1 MILTVEQ
8 REKVEQNIRLVQKVI
23 NDKVHGPYQ
32 LGIYT
37 YDDIF
42 QIGCIGLCKAAATD
56 KGGTFST
63 YAYRLIWNEICDALI
78 YSTRRQATELS
89 SDMIPLVAEDPTVSI
104 ADVATQLDVQAVLK
118 AAKQKASPCVI
129 KGIDAMIQMAE
140 GRSSKEIG
148 NEFGVSAT
156 HLLKQRLV
164 QEVKND
170 LLFADL
176 SVKEIAY
183 NLQFSAPNHL
193 MRFFKQQTNMTV
205 GEFLKEVRN
214 NGLS

>member
-1 MILTVEQ
+1 MILTAEQ

-89 SDMIPLVAEDPTVSI
+89 SDMIPLVAACRRVGRRSRRYIRSGSRAPAARDPK
-104 ADVATQLDVQAVLK
+104 D
-118 AAKQKASPCVI
+118 P
-129 KGIDAMIQMAE
+129 G
-140 GRSSKEIG
+140 
-148 NEFGVSAT
+148 
-156 HLLKQRLV
+156 
-164 QEVKND
+164 
-170 LLFADL
+170 
-176 SVKEIAY
+176 
-183 NLQFSAPNHL
+183 
-193 MRFFKQQTNMTV
+193 
-205 GEFLKEVRN
+205 
-214 NGLS
+214 

>member
-1 MILTVEQ
+1 MILTAEQ

-89 SDMIPLVAEDPTVSI
+89 SDMIPLVAEIRPYR
-104 ADVATQLDVQAVLK
+104 L
-118 AAKQKASPCVI
+118 
-129 KGIDAMIQMAE
+129 QMLQ
-140 GRSSKEIG
+140 RSWMC
-148 NEFGVSAT
+148 
-156 HLLKQRLV
+156 RLR
-164 QEVKND
+164 
-170 LLFADL
+170 
-176 SVKEIAY
+176 S
-183 NLQFSAPNHL
+183 
-193 MRFFKQQTNMTV
+193 KQQSRKHLRV
-205 GEFLKEVRN
+205 
-214 NGLS
+214 

>member
-1 MILTVEQ
+1 MSGY
-8 REKVEQNIRLVQKVI
+8 KVEICGVNTASLPVLAPEEKEELFEKIKAGDKEARERYIKGNLRLVLSVI
-23 NDKVHGPYQ
+23 KRFQNSSENS
-32 LGIYT
+32 
-37 YDDIF
+37 DDLF

-89 SDMIPLVAEDPTVSI
+89 SDMIPLAAEDPTVSI
-104 ADVATQLDVQAVLK
+104 ADVATQLDVQAALK

-148 NEFGVSAT
+148 NEFGVSAN
-156 HLLKQRLV
+156 LVCAWVSKARKYLKSRP
-164 QEVKND
+164 
-170 LLFADL
+170 
-176 SVKEIAY
+176 EILA
-183 NLQFSAPNHL
+183 
-193 MRFFKQQTNMTV
+193 
-205 GEFLKEVRN
+205 LKGV
-214 NGLS
+214 

>member
-1 MILTVEQ
+1 MQ
-8 REKVEQNIRLVQKVI
+8 GKVEICGVNTAKLQVLKNEEMTELLKRVKCGDQEARQKMIEGNLRLVLSVI
-23 NDKVHGPYQ
+23 QRFAGRGENM
-32 LGIYT
+32 
-37 YDDIF
+37 DDLF

-89 SDMIPLVAEDPTVSI
+89 SDMIPLVAENPTVSI
-104 ADVATQLDVQAVLK
+104 ADVATQLDVQAALK

-148 NEFGVSAT
+148 NEFGVSAN
-156 HLLKQRLV
+156 LVCAWVSKARKYLKSRP
-164 QEVKND
+164 
-170 LLFADL
+170 
-176 SVKEIAY
+176 EILA
-183 NLQFSAPNHL
+183 
-193 MRFFKQQTNMTV
+193 
-205 GEFLKEVRN
+205 LKGV
-214 NGLS
+214 

>member
-1 MILTVEQ
+1 MILTAEQ

-78 YSTRRQATELS
+78 YSTRRQATEFS
-89 SDMIPLVAEDPTVSI
+89 SDMIPLVVEEPTISI
-104 ADVATQLDVQAVLK
+104 AVGCAGRTQ
-118 AAKQKASPCVI
+118 
-129 KGIDAMIQMAE
+129 
-140 GRSSKEIG
+140 SSKAGSFAVRAQRNRCNDSDGRGALQQG
-148 NEFGVSAT
+148 NR
-156 HLLKQRLV
+156 K
-164 QEVKND
+164 
-170 LLFADL
+170 
-176 SVKEIAY
+176 
-183 NLQFSAPNHL
+183 
-193 MRFFKQQTNMTV
+193 
-205 GEFLKEVRN
+205 
-214 NGLS
+214 

>member
-1 MILTVEQ
+1 MILTAEQ
-8 REKVEQNIRLVQKVI
+8 REKVEQNIRLVRKVI

-89 SDMIPLVAEDPTVSI
+89 SDSPGCRRSDCIDCRCCS
-104 ADVATQLDVQAVLK
+104 
-118 AAKQKASPCVI
+118 AAGCAGCAQ
-129 KGIDAMIQMAE
+129 
-140 GRSSKEIG
+140 SSKAESISVCDKRNRCNDSDGRGALQQG
-148 NEFGVSAT
+148 NR
-156 HLLKQRLV
+156 K
-164 QEVKND
+164 
-170 LLFADL
+170 
-176 SVKEIAY
+176 
-183 NLQFSAPNHL
+183 
-193 MRFFKQQTNMTV
+193 
-205 GEFLKEVRN
+205 
-214 NGLS
+214 

>member
-1 MILTVEQ
+1 MTLTAEQ
-8 REKVEQNIRLVQKVI
+8 QKKVEQNIRLVQKVI

-89 SDMIPLVAEDPTVSI
+89 SDMIDCRCCN
-104 ADVATQLDVQAVLK
+104 
-118 AAKQKASPCVI
+118 AAGCAGCAQ
-129 KGIDAMIQMAE
+129 
-140 GRSSKEIG
+140 SSKAESISVCDKRNRCNDSDGRGALQQG
-148 NEFGVSAT
+148 NR
-156 HLLKQRLV
+156 K
-164 QEVKND
+164 
-170 LLFADL
+170 
-176 SVKEIAY
+176 
-183 NLQFSAPNHL
+183 
-193 MRFFKQQTNMTV
+193 
-205 GEFLKEVRN
+205 
-214 NGLS
+214 